1 METSLRLVLLFIG
14 FLIVIGIVWDAKR
27 DKKQSRKSAGLRRER
42 SISENAQFS
51 DELNELTEVETHTKN
66 LRATKSR
73 KNKNLENLELFEDED
88 LEIFADEEVIL
99 KSPKHSSLVAASNR
113 GVTTSSTITTTA
125 NNMNTVNSTVN
136 STNVEPLEYGSA
148 SLEPSTVRSTSEQK
162 SHLQAPGPGGKKP
175 LQPLND
181 IIVLSIMSRYP
192 GTFFGRNLLEAF
204 QEVYLYYGDRQIF
217 HRYEN
222 QDGTGQ
228 KIFSVASAVEPGY
241 FDLSKMD
248 SYKTPGLTLFF
259 ALSRPNQSIAAFEQ
273 MLRTAKLLAMRL
285 DGELQDDRR
294 RSLTVQMIEQYR
306 ERVRSPAMVQAF

>member
-27 DKKQSRKSAGLRRER
+27 DKKQSRKSAGLRREQ
-42 SISENAQFS
+42 SASENERFS
-51 DELNELTEVETHTKN
+51 DELNELTEVETHARSLHASKP
-66 LRATKSR
+66 R
-73 KNKNLENLELFEDED
+73 KNKNGENLELFDEED
-88 LEIFADEEVIL
+88 LEIFADDEMLL
-99 KSPKHSSLVAASNR
+99 KSPKNSSLSNASNIDSA
-113 GVTTSSTITTTA
+113 TSTSTTTTTT
-125 NNMNTVNSTVN
+125 NNR
-136 STNVEPLEYGSA
+136 NVELSRQKL
-148 SLEPSTVRSTSEQK
+148 SSSEQK
-162 SHLQAPGPGGKKP
+162 SHSETLAQAQTSAAKKP
-175 LQPLND
+175 MQPMND
-181 IIVLSIMSRYP
+181 IIILSIMARQP

-204 QEVYLYYGDRQIF
+204 QEVHLFYGDRQIF

-228 KIFSVASAVEPGY
+228 KIFSIASAVEPGY
-241 FDLSKMD
+241 FDLSKID

-306 ERVRSPAMVQAF
+306 ERVRIPAMVQAF